1 MQPVTDG
8 QRNRMLGRAL
18 ALVAEHSAISAVGE
32 PLLNAA
38 NRGFCVDVTFDVNLP
53 SEWRQ
58 SGVSPSGVN
67 LKETVRFDFPAE
79 FPLIS
84 PQLSLRP
91 DFNRNMAH
99 MMPWLTDRR
108 PVPCIYEG
116 SLDELLH
123 CQGLLGIV
131 NQMAVWLKNAAL
143 GTLIDPD
150 QGWEPVRRDTFEDYL
165 VADANVLQGLPNRTA
180 GHRFFTFG
188 YLRTATYGQP
198 DVVHGQVSTEPA
210 KFRQQ
215 TVRQFFA
222 EIPWYGGS
230 PIRSGRSVALVVWPG
245 KHPSGQPVINDTY
258 LPETVTTVTDLKKRA
273 ELYGCAAELND
284 GLGWLRKCLSV
295 QTKAGPFSL
304 AVILLARRPFDIIG
318 TDSPIELC
326 PYLVDI
332 HSPELFSNGAATQV
346 RPAAHRSA
354 ITRSLLAQMAG
365 NTPTSAPP
373 PWTLLGAGSLGSK
386 LAVHLAR
393 AGNGPEVVVDKSAM
407 APHNAARHAFLP
419 ITGDLQLT
427 WMDAKA
433 RVLCASLYGFDQ
445 KSKPMVADAVSV
457 LLSRKDARQA
467 WAKNSW
473 GVVNTTA
480 SLVVREALAVSNLLE
495 TRVIETSLFAGGRV
509 GLITV
514 EGPDRNPSTTDLMA
528 ECYALLREDKTL
540 ATVVFERDGM
550 SRQQT
555 GQGCGSLTMT
565 MSDGRLSLFAAGMAE
580 YLLARQ
586 RDGDGLPPDTGE
598 VFLGR
603 LSKEGLGVEW
613 QTTKVP
619 PTVITKA
626 NLGKETW
633 RVHVHQRAKTKIDD
647 ETARWP
653 NVETG
658 GVLMG
663 RVSEASRTIHVV
675 DVLNAPQDSTRS
687 ATKFVLGTE
696 GLRQQME
703 EYSEFIAWSLYCL
716 GTWHSHLFSSGP
728 STTDLATAKT
738 VSRERVTP
746 FVFLIHTPAGLRAYL
761 EDLEDPR
768 QELV

>member
-8 QRNRMLGRAL
+8 QRNRMLRRAL
-18 ALVAEHSAISAVGE
+18 ALVAEHPAVSAVGA
-32 PLLNAA
+32 PSLNAA
-38 NRGFCVDVTFDVNLP
+38 SRGVGVHVTFNVNLP

-58 SGVSPSGVN
+58 RGVSPSGVK
-67 LKETVRFDFPAE
+67 LKETVRFDFPTE
-79 FPLIS
+79 FPLIA
-84 PQLSLRP
+84 PGLSLRP
-91 DFNRNMAH
+91 DFNRNIAH

-123 CQGLLGIV
+123 HEGLLGIV
-131 NQMAVWLKNAAL
+131 NQMAVWLEHAAL

-165 VADANVLQGLPNRTA
+165 VADADVLRGFVNRT
-180 GHRFFTFG
+180 GGYRFIEFA
-188 YLRTATYGQP
+188 YLRTPLDGRP
-198 DVVHGQVSTEPA
+198 DVVHGQLSRATV

-215 TVRQFFA
+215 TVAQYFG
-222 EIPWYGGS
+222 ETPLYGGS
-230 PIRSGRSVALVVWPG
+230 GLRTGKSAGLVVWPG
-245 KHPSGQPVINDTY
+245 KHPSGQPIINNTY
-258 LPETVTTVTDLKKRA
+258 LPETVTTVTELKERA
-273 ELYGCAAELND
+273 ERYGCAAELND
-284 GLGWLRKCLSV
+284 GLGWLKKCFSV
-295 QTKAGPFSL
+295 LTKAGPFSL
-304 AVILLARRPFDIIG
+304 AVILLARRPFNIIG

-332 HSPELFSNGAATQV
+332 CSPSLFSNGDAAEV
-346 RPAAHRSA
+346 HPAAHRHA
-354 ITRSLLAQMAG
+354 ITRPLLTQMAG
-365 NTPTSAPP
+365 NTRAPRHP

-407 APHNAARHAFLP
+407 TPHNAARHALLP
-419 ITGDLQLT
+419 TTGDLQLA

-433 RVLCASLYGFDQ
+433 RSLCASLRGLDQ
-445 KSKPMVADAVSV
+445 ESKPMVADAVS
-457 LLSRKDARQA
+457 LLMSQGYARQA
-467 WAKNSW
+467 WSKNSL

-480 SLVVREALAVSNLLE
+480 SLVVREALAASNFLE
-495 TRVIETSLFAGGRV
+495 TRVIETSLFARGRV
-509 GLITV
+509 GLVTV
-514 EGPDRNPSTTDLMA
+514 EGPDRNPNTIDLMA
-528 ECYALLREDKTL
+528 EYYALLREDKTL
-540 ATVVFERDGM
+540 ATVVFGNESM
-550 SRQQT
+550 SRQRT

-586 RDGDGLPPDTGE
+586 RDGLPHDTGE
-598 VFLGR
+598 VLIGR

-613 QTTKVP
+613 QTTKVS
-619 PTVITKA
+619 PTLIAKA
-626 NLGKETW
+626 KMGKEAW
-633 RVHVHQRAKTKIDD
+633 QIHVNQRAKTKIDE
-647 ETARWP
+647 ETKRWP
-653 NVETG
+653 DVETG

-675 DVLNAPQDSTRS
+675 DVLDAPRDSTRS

-703 EYSEFIAWSLYCL
+703 EYSEAIDWSLYCL

-728 STTDLATAKT
+728 SATDLATAKM

-761 EDLEDPR
+761 EDFEDHKTGAG
-768 QELV
+768 